1 MKNKLL
7 VISDIHSRPFWKKA
21 VEKYIDDVDK
31 IIFLGDYLDRYE
43 DEGFT
48 RKEEKQNF
56 LEIIE
61 FKKEN
66 KDKVILLLGNHDG
79 HYIERSFARSRRY
92 SSSHAYSY
100 RQIFL
105 ENKGLFQLAY
115 EHELGGKKY
124 LFTHAGVMRSWYERN
139 KETIGDLTIENL
151 NRLFDSKSGIMALSD
166 VSSYR
171 SHFGEKSGSFLWSD
185 VNEKVNFDMMRENE
199 EKFEPNEDSCVDE
212 YDYQIFGHTQLSL
225 HPIITDKW
233 ACLDVRQA
241 FILNEDG
248 SLDVIET
255 EKKS

>member
-7 VISDIHSRPFWKKA
+7 ILPDIHSRPFWKKA

-48 RKEEKQNF
+48 RKEEKENF

-61 FKKEN
+61 FKKRN

-79 HYIERSFARSRRY
+79 HYIERSFARSSRY

-124 LFTHAGVMRSWYERN
+124 LFTHAGVMRSWHERN
-139 KETIGDLTIENL
+139 KETIGELTIENL
-151 NRLFDSKSGIMALSD
+151 NRLFDFRGGITALSD
-166 VSSYR
+166 ISKYR
-171 SHFGEKSGSFLWSD
+171 TRFGLKSGSFLWSD
-185 VNEKVNFDMMRENE
+185 IREKVNFGMTRENE

-212 YDYQIFGHTQLSL
+212 YDYQIFGHTQLTSR
-225 HPIITDKW
+225 PIITDKW

-248 SLDVIET
+248 SLDAVET